1 MYKSYNTSVQHIFQ
15 SLLNCVSLK
24 HMCYTIIIL
33 SECFIVN
40 SSKNVMQA
48 IKT

>member
-1 MYKSYNTSVQHIFQ
+1 MYKSYNTSVDIFQ